1 MKNKISPGYYLIILL
16 IAVSLVANGQIR
28 NFKKVRWD
36 SERTAP
42 GVLWKHTHTLLN
54 DSLWQNINII
64 VADLKKR
71 EVSIIYNP
79 GANVR
84 TSLQASA
91 AGAIAAINAG
101 FFNIKEGGSATYI
114 RTEGKIIDTDTA
126 KKWQRNINMTGSVL
140 IDSKGHVSISPAM
153 PNSWYDSHSGYPN
166 VLVTGPLLMQ
176 NRKRVKLQETSL
188 VITRHPRTAAG
199 VINRHKIVLV
209 TLDGRTPE
217 ASGMTL
223 PDLTDLMIS
232 LGCRDA
238 VNLDGGGSTTMWIM
252 GKPFGGVVNMPC
264 DNKKFDHEGERA
276 VSDIIII
283 R

>member
-79 GANVR
+79 GTNVR
-84 TSLQASA
+84 TSMQASA

-238 VNLDGGGSTTMWIM
+238 VNLDGGGSTTMWIK